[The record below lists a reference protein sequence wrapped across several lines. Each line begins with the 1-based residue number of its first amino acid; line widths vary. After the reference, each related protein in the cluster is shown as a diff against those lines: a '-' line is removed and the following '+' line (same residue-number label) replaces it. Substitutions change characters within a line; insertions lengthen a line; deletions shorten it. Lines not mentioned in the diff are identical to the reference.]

1 MTPSPHAWTERHPNA
16 AKERSARYTP
26 PVTEVLR
33 TASEAWLRQA
43 VGGLGPLFMISA
55 LLFLVQRWA
64 QHNWARVIGWRG
76 VTYSTGWIG
85 TPIHELSHLVVGR
98 LFGVRI
104 TDFRLFSPDPN
115 SGVLGYVNYRVPRW
129 RLVELPQ
136 IVGTFLMGIAP
147 LFGGAAALILLRY
160 VLVDRADDAAFA
172 AAIQTFRETLAR
184 GAPGAAVD
192 PFFTLV
198 TESFR
203 PLWNNA
209 DDPRVWAYVYLS
221 VAIGAHLAPSRADL
235 KGGLRGFLVLAFLG
249 FVANVVA
256 VTQGIEPASATA
268 TIADWTAPMA
278 TLLAFALA
286 LNVGYGAIG
295 FALALLRR

>member
-1 MTPSPHAWTERHPNA
+1 M
-16 AKERSARYTP
+16 YTLS
-26 PVTEVLR
+26 VTEVLR

-43 VGGLGPLFMISA
+43 IGGLGPLFMISA
-55 LLFLVQRWA
+55 LLFWVQRWA
-64 QHNWARVIGWRG
+64 QHAWARVIGWRG
-76 VTYSTGWIG
+76 VIYSTGWIG
-85 TPIHELSHLVVGR
+85 TPIHEISHLIVGR

-115 SGVLGYVNYRVPRW
+115 SGVLGYVSYRIPRW

-160 VLVDRADDAAFA
+160 VLVDRAEDAAFVA
-172 AAIQTFRETLAR
+172 AAQTFSETLASD
-184 GAPGAAVD
+184 APGAAID
-192 PFFTLV
+192 PFGALM

-203 PLWNNA
+203 PVWNNA
-209 DDPRVWAYVYLS
+209 QDPRTWIYVYLS

-235 KGGLRGFLVLAFLG
+235 KGGLRGFVVLAALG
-249 FVANVVA
+249 FIANVVA
-256 VTQGIEPASATA
+256 TAQGAATASATA
-268 TIADWTAPMA
+268 TLAAWTAPMA

-286 LNVGYGAIG
+286 LNVGYGSI
-295 FALALLRR
+295 ALALGLLRR